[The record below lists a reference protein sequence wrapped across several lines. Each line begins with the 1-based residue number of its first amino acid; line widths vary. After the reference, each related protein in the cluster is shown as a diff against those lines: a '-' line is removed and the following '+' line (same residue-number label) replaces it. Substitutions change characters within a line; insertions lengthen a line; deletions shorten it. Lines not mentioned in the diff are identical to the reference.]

1 MSPPAQVDYR
11 EMNFAYALNLA
22 LLAGLL
28 GGTVRGADL
37 IVSANDAKY
46 VRVQGVDT
54 FRPDQPHD
62 SLTLLD
68 AAVFPPRVVATFAVA
83 HAIFGPPQAV
93 AITPNGR
100 IAVVSAPNHYDP
112 ATGTALPDNFLQV
125 VDLENPGV
133 PIRRITLT
141 AHPQG
146 VAINRA
152 GTLLLAATVAGKV
165 AVVTIE
171 GSELRLHGEIS
182 VAADRLSGVCF
193 TPDGQAAL
201 VGLRDEQGL
210 LVLDIHGANATSSGE
225 RIATGVGPYTVDVA
239 GRWAVVANVGLA
251 ALRNPGKLAG
261 DADSFTLIDI
271 SRRPFRAVQH
281 VTVPATPEA
290 AAISPN
296 GRWIAVQ
303 AMNGSNLPPANPG
316 RRAKGRVL
324 LFENNDG
331 EVRRTADV
339 AGGEASQGIVFAA
352 DGEHV
357 LVQFNVEQQI
367 AVYAVNGGRLTDT
380 GVRISTPGGPASL
393 RTRPR

>member
-28 GGTVRGADL
+28 GGIVRGADL

-146 VAINRA
+146 VASNRA
-152 GTLLLAATVAGKV
+152 GTL
-165 AVVTIE
+165 
-171 GSELRLHGEIS
+171 
-182 VAADRLSGVCF
+182 
-193 TPDGQAAL
+193 
-201 VGLRDEQGL
+201 
-210 LVLDIHGANATSSGE
+210 
-225 RIATGVGPYTVDVA
+225 
-239 GRWAVVANVGLA
+239 
-251 ALRNPGKLAG
+251 
-261 DADSFTLIDI
+261 
-271 SRRPFRAVQH
+271 
-281 VTVPATPEA
+281 
-290 AAISPN
+290 
-296 GRWIAVQ
+296 
-303 AMNGSNLPPANPG
+303 
-316 RRAKGRVL
+316 
-324 LFENNDG
+324 
-331 EVRRTADV
+331 
-339 AGGEASQGIVFAA
+339 
-352 DGEHV
+352 
-357 LVQFNVEQQI
+357 
-367 AVYAVNGGRLTDT
+367 
-380 GVRISTPGGPASL
+380 
-393 RTRPR
+393 